1 MKISFIMPGRN
12 NLKYARWSYDSIQ
25 KNKGYH
31 QVEICFADDNSNDGT
46 WEWCQ
51 EMIVKDPNFKA
62 IRNDSGQRVGHTIL
76 YDRLIKEVATSEV
89 AIIWHCDMYL
99 CPGALDEV
107 EGYLYTAVHTDH
119 VIGGFDYIP
128 KYKTIVSLTRIEPPL
143 HPDGPEKQ
151 IANWG
156 SEPEEFNEAAFLQ
169 WFLYPEAD
177 GFRPKRNEPTNGIFA
192 PWAFF
197 VKDFKEIGGHDPL
210 YRPQSKE
217 DSDIF
222 NRFKLNGVTFI
233 QTWKGFV
240 YHMTCKGSRFNPTL
254 TIAGIN
260 SKEWEEHN
268 IKSTR
273 NFIRKWGT
281 VVQHNEYLN
290 PTISPKFNVEFRIT
304 NSTLRLIEILEPF
317 CDSLRCDLDKDLLQQ
332 YLYNESKKTDFDL
345 GLKISGNILPDV
357 TVYIDCSKFTEA
369 DYSYINNLG
378 SIVFGSNIEDDH
390 SYSIGTLN
398 VFVHKKINRVND
410 LIHIN
415 DKNYKFKLR

>member
-1 MKISFIMPGRN
+1 
-12 NLKYARWSYDSIQ
+12 
-25 KNKGYH
+25 
-31 QVEICFADDNSNDGT
+31 
-46 WEWCQ
+46 
-51 EMIVKDPNFKA
+51 
-62 IRNDSGQRVGHTIL
+62 
-76 YDRLIKEVATSEV
+76 
-89 AIIWHCDMYL
+89 
-99 CPGALDEV
+99 
-107 EGYLYTAVHTDH
+107 
-119 VIGGFDYIP
+119 
-128 KYKTIVSLTRIEPPL
+128 
-143 HPDGPEKQ
+143 
-151 IANWG
+151 
-156 SEPEEFNEAAFLQ
+156 
-169 WFLYPEAD
+169 
-177 GFRPKRNEPTNGIFA
+177 
-192 PWAFF
+192 
-197 VKDFKEIGGHDPL
+197 
-210 YRPQSKE
+210 
-217 DSDIF
+217 
-222 NRFKLNGVTFI
+222 
-233 QTWKGFV
+233 
-240 YHMTCKGSRFNPTL
+240 MTCKGSRFNPTL

>member
-177 GFRPKRNEPTNGIFA
+177 GFRRKRN
-192 PWAFF
+192 
-197 VKDFKEIGGHDPL
+197 
-210 YRPQSKE
+210 
-217 DSDIF
+217 
-222 NRFKLNGVTFI
+222 
-233 QTWKGFV
+233 
-240 YHMTCKGSRFNPTL
+240 
-254 TIAGIN
+254 
-260 SKEWEEHN
+260 
-268 IKSTR
+268 
-273 NFIRKWGT
+273 
-281 VVQHNEYLN
+281 
-290 PTISPKFNVEFRIT
+290 
-304 NSTLRLIEILEPF
+304 
-317 CDSLRCDLDKDLLQQ
+317 
-332 YLYNESKKTDFDL
+332 
-345 GLKISGNILPDV
+345 
-357 TVYIDCSKFTEA
+357 
-369 DYSYINNLG
+369 
-378 SIVFGSNIEDDH
+378 
-390 SYSIGTLN
+390 
-398 VFVHKKINRVND
+398 
-410 LIHIN
+410 
-415 DKNYKFKLR
+415 